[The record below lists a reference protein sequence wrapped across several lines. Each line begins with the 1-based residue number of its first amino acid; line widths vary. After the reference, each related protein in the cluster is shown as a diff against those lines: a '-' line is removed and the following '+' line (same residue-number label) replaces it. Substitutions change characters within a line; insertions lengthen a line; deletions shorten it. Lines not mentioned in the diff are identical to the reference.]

1 MATDD
6 DSDDD
11 APVTPRL
18 GIGVAELAEARLQRL
33 ERARER
39 DARQYAIDR
48 AHLFGA
54 DGRLGAL
61 ATLEG
66 TVTRHAQ
73 ALDALDRWRVGL
85 SAKIAVG
92 IAIGTPI
99 GGILTAL
106 VVRWIAR

>member
-1 MATDD
+1 MATD

-11 APVTPRL
+11 APPTPRHGL
-18 GIGVAELAEARLQRL
+18 GVAELAEARLQRL
-33 ERARER
+33 EHKLER

-54 DGRLGAL
+54 DGRPGAL
-61 ATLEG
+61 ATIEA

-85 SAKIAVG
+85 TAKIAVG

-106 VVRWIAR
+106 AVRWIAR